1 MKPRFI
7 PDLRHVGRVLWQTL
21 KRYESME
28 RRKEAAALTY
38 TTLFALV
45 PVITVSYSI
54 LSAIPTLQEMGQ
66 EANQQL
72 LSYVLPQGSEVITD
86 YLQQFSQQARKLT
99 WIGIVFLFFT
109 SIMLLQTI
117 EQQFNR
123 IWNVDTSRSR
133 IQTFFRYWAVL
144 SLGPLLFG
152 AGVATSSVLAS
163 MSMLN
168 GEDGGALTELARLIP
183 WLLTTAAI
191 TVLYVMVP
199 NCKVPVPHAVIA
211 AFLVATTFEVGKF
224 AFSETLGLF
233 PSYKLIYGA
242 FAAVPLFLLWV
253 YVSWMLLLL
262 GAELTYGLSHYRRP
276 GTDHSPVHERIRLAA
291 LLTAARDSTGALPE
305 ADMRRQLRDL
315 DAARLTS
322 LLNEYRD
329 KGWTLL
335 SDDGRWAWVR
345 DPATL
350 TLGEFFA
357 GQTLDEL
364 TEANAD
370 NHQDLLK
377 LRGWQKS
384 LADVTMTSKEVTLKD
399 VLPSLEEPSPASK

>member
-45 PVITVSYSI
+45 PVITVCYSI

-66 EANQQL
+66 EANQEL
-72 LSYVLPQGSEVITD
+72 LSYALPEGSEVITG
-86 YLQQFSQQARKLT
+86 YLQQFSQQARQLT
-99 WIGIVFLFFT
+99 WIGIIALFIT

-123 IWNVDTSRSR
+123 IWNVETSRSK

-152 AGVATSSVLAS
+152 AGVGVSSFIAS
-163 MSMLN
+163 VSIL
-168 GEDGGALTELARLIP
+168 GEGEPSTLTELARLIP
-183 WLLTTAAI
+183 WVLTTAAVS
-191 TVLYVMVP
+191 VLYIMVP
-199 NCKVPVPHAVIA
+199 NCKVPIPHAIIA
-211 AFLVATTFEVGKF
+211 ALMVATTFEIGKF

-242 FAAVPLFLLWV
+242 FAAVPLFLLWI

-262 GAELTYGLSHYRRP
+262 GAELAYGLSHYRRP
-276 GTDHSPVHERIRLAA
+276 GTEHSPLHERIRLASV
-291 LLTAARDSTGALPE
+291 LINSRHSKGAIPE
-305 ADMRRQLRDL
+305 GVLRKKLKNL

-329 KGWTLL
+329 SGWTIL
-335 SDDGRWAWVR
+335 SEDGKWAWVR
-345 DPATL
+345 DPGSI

-357 GQTLDEL
+357 GQTFDEL
-364 TEANAD
+364 SGANVD
-370 NHQDLLK
+370 NDSDLIK
-377 LRGWQKS
+377 LRDWQKG
-384 LADVTMTSKEVTLKD
+384 LEEVTLDARGKTLMD
-399 VLPSLEEPSPASK
+399 VIPEPRND